1 VDQGTDW
8 LPQHSIALG
17 NQKPSILQNVEIRL
31 WRMVLSLAAGQPL
44 DQELQKFMSS
54 VGMLLKLEKDS
65 MEPHWFI
72 GGMMT
77 MTRPVTSNL
86 ITH

>member
-17 NQKPSILQNVEIRL
+17 NQKPPILQNVEIRL
-31 WRMVLSLAAGQPL
+31 WRMVLSLAAGQAVDP
-44 DQELQKFMSS
+44 ELQKFMSS

-65 MEPHWFI
+65 IEPHWFI
-72 GGMMT
+72 GMMT
-77 MTRPVTSNL
+77 MTRPVMSNL

>member
-1 VDQGTDW
+1 
-8 LPQHSIALG
+8 
-17 NQKPSILQNVEIRL
+17 
-31 WRMVLSLAAGQPL
+31 MVLSLAAGEAL
-44 DQELQKFMSS
+44 DHELQKFMSS

-77 MTRPVTSNL
+77 MTCPVMYNL
-86 ITH
+86 ISHQEAHLPRSTRMNPRSMTSRMMTSTRM